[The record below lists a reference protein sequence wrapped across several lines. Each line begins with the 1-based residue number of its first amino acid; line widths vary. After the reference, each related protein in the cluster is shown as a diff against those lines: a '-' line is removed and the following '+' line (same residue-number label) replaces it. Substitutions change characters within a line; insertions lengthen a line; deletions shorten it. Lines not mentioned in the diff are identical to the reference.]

1 MRTSWGVVLRDLEP
15 GEDFEGRVGKLWD
28 VIRKKADGEFKNF
41 EDFLYLPFSAYVPEL
56 NFPLNVK
63 HVVLVGIG
71 GSSLAPKAVYDAVF
85 GHFDSVEPGRFP
97 KLHIL
102 ENVDEKYVDRL
113 MAMLAESSPDFQ
125 DLAFI
130 VICKSGRTFETL
142 KNLAFISQD
151 KYRGMVRGD
160 NTHVISVEDNHTWQW
175 GEKLGAKLYPMA
187 QAISGR
193 FSVFSAVS
201 AVPLGLVGVDVASF
215 IDGAKERVDTV
226 SEVQKYVATRFK
238 LYQAGL
244 TTDVYFAFDDR
255 LKSLAEWMC
264 SITAESLG
272 KAEAGITPIT
282 SVGSLDLHSIGQLY
296 LQGRRDKV
304 TTFLSLSDTDENN
317 LYILDA
323 VKKAYDDANLPYT
336 HTILESSSP
345 ATLAYNLGDFMQSWI
360 IHTVLLGGL
369 MDLNPYDQP
378 GVELYKK
385 YLTA

>member
-1 MRTSWGVVLRDLEP
+1 MKTFWGATLKDLKPDTDLENRVVGLW
-15 GEDFEGRVGKLWD
+15 GEV
-28 VIRKKADGEFKNF
+28 RKKADGEFKNF
-41 EDFLYLPFSAYVPEL
+41 EDFLYLPFSNYLPEFKL
-56 NFPLNVK
+56 PTGLK

-85 GHFDSVEPGRFP
+85 GHFDTVEPQRFP

-102 ENVDEKYVDRL
+102 ENVDEKYVDKL
-113 MAMLAESSPDFQ
+113 MTLLAEFSPDFG
-125 DLAFI
+125 DLAFV

-142 KNLAFISQD
+142 KNLAFMSQD

-160 NTHVISVEDNHTWQW
+160 NTHVISVEGNHTWQW

-201 AVPLGLVGVDVASF
+201 AIPLGLAGVDVASF
-215 IDGAKERVDTV
+215 VDGAKEQVGAV
-226 SEVQKYVATRFK
+226 SEVQKYVATRYK
-238 LYQAGL
+238 LYQDGL
-244 TTDVYFAFDDR
+244 TSDVYFAFDDR

-282 SVGSLDLHSIGQLY
+282 SVGSRDLHSIGQLY

-304 TTFLSLSDTDENN
+304 TTFLSLSDTDKNN
-317 LYILDA
+317 SYILDA
-323 VKKAYDDANLPYT
+323 VRRAYDDANLPYT
-336 HTILESSSP
+336 HTILDASSP

-369 MDLNPYDQP
+369 MGINPYDQP

-385 YLTA
+385 YLQ

>member
-1 MRTSWGVVLRDLEP
+1 MKAFWGATLQDLKPDADLQSRVV
-15 GEDFEGRVGKLWD
+15 GLWSE
-28 VIRKKADGEFKNF
+28 VRKKAEGEFKNF

-56 NFPLNVK
+56 NFPSDVK
-63 HVVLVGIG
+63 HVVLAGIG

-85 GHFDSVEPGRFP
+85 GYFDSVEPKRFP

-113 MAMLAESSPDFQ
+113 MAMLAESSPDFR
-125 DLAFI
+125 DLAFV

-142 KNLAFISQD
+142 KNLAFLSQD
-151 KYRGMVRGD
+151 KYRGIVRGD
-160 NTHVISVEDNHTWQW
+160 NTYVISVEGNHTWQW

-193 FSVFSAVS
+193 FSVFSVVS
-201 AVPLGLVGVDVASF
+201 AVPLGLAGVDVTSF
-215 IDGAKERVDTV
+215 IDGAKERVDAV

-272 KAEAGITPIT
+272 KAEAGVTPIT
-282 SVGSLDLHSIGQLY
+282 SVGSRDLHSIGQLY

-304 TTFLSLSDTDENN
+304 TTFLSLSDTDKNN

-336 HTILESSSP
+336 HTILDSTSP

-369 MDLNPYDQP
+369 MGINPYDQP

-385 YLTA
+385 YLTV

>member
-1 MRTSWGVVLRDLEP
+1 MKTSWGAILKDFKPDADL
-15 GEDFEGRVGKLWD
+15 EGRVVGLWGE
-28 VIRKKADGEFKNF
+28 VRKKADGEFKNF
-41 EDFLYLPFSAYVPEL
+41 EDFLYLPFSNYLPEL
-56 NFPLNVK
+56 TLPTNLK

-71 GSSLAPKAVYDAVF
+71 GSSLASKAVYDAVF
-85 GHFDSVEPGRFP
+85 GHFDSVEPKRFP

-102 ENVDEKYVDRL
+102 ENVDENYVDKL
-113 MAMLAESSPDFQ
+113 MSLLAESSPDFS
-125 DLAFI
+125 DLAF
-130 VICKSGRTFETL
+130 VVVCKSGRTFETL
-142 KNLAFISQD
+142 KNLAFMSQD

-160 NTHVISVEDNHTWQW
+160 NTHVISVEGNHTWQW

-215 IDGAKERVDTV
+215 VDGAKERVGAV
-226 SEVQKYVATRFK
+226 SEVQKYVATRYK
-238 LYQAGL
+238 YYQAGL
-244 TTDVYFAFDDR
+244 TSDVYFAFDDR
-255 LKSLAEWMC
+255 QKSLAEWMC

-282 SVGSLDLHSIGQLY
+282 SVGSRDLHSIGQLY

-304 TTFLSLSDTDENN
+304 TTFLSLSDTDKNN

-323 VKKAYDDANLPYT
+323 VKRAYDDANLPYS
-336 HTILESSSP
+336 HTVLDASSP
-345 ATLAYNLGDFMQSWI
+345 TTLAYNLGDFMQSWI
-360 IHTVLLGGL
+360 IYTVLLGGL
-369 MDLNPYDQP
+369 MGLNPYDQP

-385 YLTA
+385 YLQ